1 MVSGGEVKRDRRD
14 KAGMKAKQ
22 TRRRLTPVLTKTEK
36 AARAKKYKEDCM
48 TLKVK
53 LHKTKCIC
61 PTCGEPHEKKT
72 YHVGAEPARVFC
84 ILCSIQAEDDYSD
97 GKSMG
102 Y

>member
-1 MVSGGEVKRDRRD
+1 
-14 KAGMKAKQ
+14 MKEKQ
-22 TRRRLTPVLTKTEK
+22 KRRRLTPVLTKEEK

-53 LHKTKCIC
+53 LHVTKCIC
-61 PTCGEPHEKKT
+61 PTCGAKHKKKT
-72 YHVGAEPARVFC
+72 YHTGPEPAKLFC
-84 ILCSIQAEDDYSD
+84 ILCVIQANDDYSD